1 MAVKV
6 NIPTMLRTHTG
17 GNASVQID
25 GVTMSDVLE
34 NLEAQC
40 NGIKERLVDDQ
51 GRVRRFIN
59 VYLDGEDIRY
69 LSDLDTEVGDGKEV
83 SIVPAVAGG

>member
-6 NIPTMLRTHTG
+6 NIPTMLRTLAG
-17 GNASVQID
+17 GNASVAID
-25 GVTMSDVLE
+25 GLTMSEVLD
-34 NLEAQC
+34 NLEVQC
-40 NGIKERLVDDQ
+40 SGIKERLVDDQ

-69 LSDLDTEVGDGKEV
+69 LSDLDTKVGDAKEV